1 MIKFF
6 LTWFTITYL
15 YDLIDGFEICSHFFV
30 KSHSLKM
37 VKPNKEILQD
47 FLFLNE
53 DGELVKLLPFSDEI
67 SSHLDFVIN
76 IIQKKLDNT
85 NYILNMKDYENFVD
99 SVEVIINDARFNPDA
114 KIVQVNSS
122 KFSRAS
128 NKVAN
133 SKINDEFRFDKSSS
147 GMYQEK
153 NPLETKNILSNAY
166 NTYNT
171 LKLFDEYNEEE
182 E

>member
-1 MIKFF
+1 
-6 LTWFTITYL
+6 
-15 YDLIDGFEICSHFFV
+15 
-30 KSHSLKM
+30 M
-37 VKPNKEILQD
+37 VRPNNKELSDSQD

-53 DGELVKLLPFSDEI
+53 NGELVKLLPFSDEI

-85 NYILNMKDYENFVD
+85 NYILNLKDYENFVD
-99 SVEVIINDARFNPDA
+99 SVEIIIKDARFNPDA
-114 KIVQVNSS
+114 KIVQVKSN
-122 KFSRAS
+122 KFNRAS
-128 NKVAN
+128 NKMMN

-147 GMYQEK
+147 RMYQEK

-166 NTYNT
+166 NTHNT

-182 E
+182 D